1 MEVIGPTEG
10 EKNKEVRAE
19 SFFNGDRSSSFT
31 AYIFTVEC
39 RVLIR
44 PFRK

>member
-19 SFFNGDRSSSFT
+19 SFCNGNRSSSFT
-31 AYIFTVEC
+31 AYI
-39 RVLIR
+39 
-44 PFRK
+44 